1 MHPRPT
7 ALAVAG
13 LLAAC
18 GGGGGQ
24 APSQLPPEGDALILQ
39 QVLDGRLDPHAGL
52 LAVAHAGG
60 WPIATS
66 QGFLFAIED
75 GGLGPYRLEA
85 EGSAFPATALRSEA
99 GVAWAIVPVASPEGV
114 RYGYRSRFGDPVS
127 DRWAR
132 RIAYAGG
139 TTVPLVRGAPGP
151 HVERW
156 PEVGD
161 GVVGARTLVVWVPA
175 DPPDRAL
182 YAHDGQNLF
191 DPAAPFA
198 GWRLDLAAGPATLV
212 VGISN
217 TPDRILDYT
226 PVADDLGGGPIG
238 GGAAAYADFVHDTV
252 RPFVEARYGPVPTVG
267 LIGSSLGGLVAWYQ
281 ALRHP
286 GAWDFA
292 ASLSGT
298 MGWGSIG
305 PAVHHQ
311 TLIEAWGALTACP
324 AGAWYLDSGG
334 GPGSGCVDCDA
345 DGIMDDAPD
354 AADNYCENVQL
365 KAAVEALGCGA
376 QLTYRWAPNAGHNE
390 AAWKAR
396 SVGIL
401 DLFES
406 L

>member
-1 MHPRPT
+1 MRPRSI

-13 LLAAC
+13 LVAAC
-18 GGGGGQ
+18 GGGGVHP
-24 APSQLPPEGDALILQ
+24 PSQLPPEGDALILQ
-39 QVLDGRLDPHAGL
+39 QVLDGRLDPHEGL
-52 LAVAHAGG
+52 VAVAHAGG

-75 GGLGPYRLEA
+75 AGLGPYQLEA
-85 EGSAFPATALRSEA
+85 AGGVFPTATLRSEA
-99 GVAWAIVPVASPEGV
+99 GIAWAIVPVAGPEGV
-114 RYGYRSRFGDPVS
+114 TYGYRTRFGDPVP
-127 DRWAR
+127 DPWAR
-132 RIAYAGG
+132 RVAFAGG
-139 TTVPLVRGAPGP
+139 ATLPLVRGVTGA

-161 GVVGARTLVVWVPA
+161 GVVGARTLFVWVPA

-212 VGISN
+212 VGIAS

-226 PVADDLGGGPIG
+226 PVTDDLGGGPLG

-252 RPFVEARYGPVPTVG
+252 RPFVEARYGAVPTVG
-267 LIGSSLGGLVAWYQ
+267 LIGSSLGGLVTWYQ

-286 GAWDFA
+286 GAWDFV

-305 PAVHHQ
+305 ATVHHQ
-311 TLIEAWGALTACP
+311 TIIEAWAALAACP
-324 AGAWYLDSGG
+324 DGSFYLDSGG
-334 GPGSGCVDCDA
+334 GPGSGCVDSDG

-354 AADNYCENVQL
+354 AVDNYCENAQL
-365 KAAVEALGCGA
+365 KAVAEGLGCGA
-376 QLTYRWAPNAGHNE
+376 RLTYAWAPNASHNE

-396 SVGIL
+396 SAAIL
-401 DLFES
+401 DLFEA